1 MSDSFKFWAVIPA
14 AGRARRMGET
24 ASPKQYLTIADRT
37 VLEWSLSPILARDD
51 CAGVVVAIAADDTHW
66 SRLPVALDPRVRT
79 AAGGTERAHSVL
91 AGLQALALSDNDF
104 VLVHDAAR
112 PCLAADELSGLIEA
126 VRNDPVG
133 GLLAAPVVDTI
144 KRADSEGRVA
154 ETVSRESLW
163 RALTPQ
169 MFRFGILY
177 RALTVAQQQ
186 GVAVT
191 DEAQAVERSGLRP
204 RIVAGRTDNLKIT
217 LPEDLTRAERIL
229 QEMQSSGG
237 RR

>member
-24 ASPKQYLTIADRT
+24 APPKQYLRIADRT
-37 VLEWSLSPILARDD
+37 VIEWALAPILARSD
-51 CAGVVVAIAADDTHW
+51 CAGAIVAIASNDTHW
-66 SRLPVALDPRVRT
+66 SRLPIAGDARVRT
-79 AAGGTERAHSVL
+79 AVGGTERAHSVL
-91 AGLQALALSDNDF
+91 AGLQALSLADDDF

-112 PCLAADELSGLIEA
+112 PCLAADELSALIEA

-169 MFRFGILY
+169 IFRFGILH
-177 RALTVAQQQ
+177 RALTAAQQQ
-186 GVAVT
+186 GVPVT
-191 DEAQAVERSGLRP
+191 DEAQAIERSGLRP

-217 LPEDLTRAERIL
+217 LPEDLSRAERIL